1 MKILVRSDGRRLNLV
16 LPTGLVFSPTLIK
29 AVVKLG
35 KRHAEK
41 NAKSSIADI
50 DPKMWKI
57 LCSEIRRTKR
67 KHKHYELLVV
77 QSADGDHVS
86 IIL

>member
-1 MKILVRSDGRRLNLV
+1 MKILVCSDGRRFNLV
-16 LPTGLVFSPTLIK
+16 LPTGLFFSPTLIK

-41 NAKSSIADI
+41 DAKSSIPDI

-57 LCSEIRRTKR
+57 LCSEIHRIKR
-67 KHKHYELLVV
+67 KYKHYELLSV
-77 QSADGDHVS
+77 QSADDDHIS